1 MKCVLCRNG
10 ETQNGET
17 QNGETLFTLSRD
29 TVAVVVKN
37 VPAQIC
43 QNCGEAYVDDVTA
56 SRIFNQAEELVKSD
70 NEVEVLNFAA

>member
-17 QNGETLFTLSRD
+17 LFTISRD
-29 TVAVVVKN
+29 RVAVVVKN
-37 VPAQIC
+37 VRAQIC
-43 QNCGEAYVDDVTA
+43 QYFGEAYVDDVTA

-70 NEVEVLNFAA
+70 NEVEILHFAA

>member
-17 QNGETLFTLSRD
+17 LCPISQDR
-29 TVAVVVKN
+29 VAVIVKN
-37 VPAQIC
+37 VPAQVC
-43 QNCGEAYVDDVTA
+43 QNCGEAYVDHVTA

-70 NEVEVLNFAA
+70 NEVEILHFAA

>member
-1 MKCVLCRNG
+1 MKCVLCR
-10 ETQNGET
+10 NGET

-43 QNCGEAYVDDVTA
+43 QNCGEACVDDVTA

-70 NEVEVLNFAA
+70 NEVEVLHFAA

>member
-1 MKCVLCRNG
+1 MKCVLCR
-10 ETQNGET
+10 NGET

-43 QNCGEAYVDDVTA
+43 Q
-56 SRIFNQAEELVKSD
+56 
-70 NEVEVLNFAA
+70 

>member
-17 QNGETLFTLSRD
+17 LFTISQDR
-29 TVAVVVKN
+29 VAVIVKN
-37 VPAQIC
+37 VPAQVC
-43 QNCGEAYVDDVTA
+43 PNCGEAYVDDVTA

-70 NEVEVLNFAA
+70 NEVEILHFAA

>member
-17 QNGETLFTLSRD
+17 LFTISRD
-29 TVAVVVKN
+29 RVAVVVKN
-37 VPAQIC
+37 VPAQVC
-43 QNCGEAYVDDVTA
+43 QNCGEAYLDDVTA

-70 NEVEVLNFAA
+70 NEVEILHFAA